1 MMLTQKAP
9 VKSLLQTNTAENV
22 EKKAGVRAKGQIL
35 STQARM
41 SMVASLLGAEGK
53 RLTSTALTA
62 LAIRVTNDP
71 FTKVKR
77 LIQDLIE
84 RLLAEAT
91 AEATKKGFC
100 DEELG
105 KAKQDRDY
113 RLQYANSLNNDLEQL
128 EIKQDELE
136 EEIKTLT
143 ADIDLLKKTLANATA
158 ERKQEHEDNM
168 HTIEVAEEGLKA
180 VNEATDILRSFYKQA
195 AKAQALLQASPVDED
210 TDGPGFD
217 GNYAGKQA
225 ASKGI
230 IGMLEVII
238 TDFERTLRVTKAAE
252 AKAHADFV
260 LFDRASKAD
269 ISGKEM
275 KKELDEQDLQT
286 AMDLLDAALKKLEG
300 LKPTCIDT
308 GMSYEERVA
317 KREEEIAALKKALCI
332 LDEDGVEPSC
342 KSR

>member
-1 MMLTQKAP
+1 MTSQVRQDK
-9 VKSLLQTNTAENV
+9 VTELL
-22 EKKAGVRAKGQIL
+22 AGEGQ
-35 STQARM
+35 R
-41 SMVASLLGAEGK
+41 LGSAA
-53 RLTSTALTA
+53 LTS
-62 LAIRVTNDP
+62 LAMHLTNDP

-84 RLLAEAT
+84 RLLAEST

-100 DEELG
+100 DESLG
-105 KAKQDRDY
+105 KAYKDRDY
-113 RLQYANSLNNDLEQL
+113 RLQDANALNNDLEQL

-136 EEIKTLT
+136 EEISTLT
-143 ADIDLLKKTLANATA
+143 ADIDLLKRTLANATE

-210 TDGPGFD
+210 TDGPGFE
-217 GNYAGKQA
+217 GNYAGKQK

-230 IGMLEVII
+230 IGMLETII
-238 TDFERTLRVTKAAE
+238 TDFERTLRVTHAAE
-252 AKAHADFV
+252 EKAHADFV

-275 KKELDEQDLQT
+275 KKELDEQDLATTIATIAQKMNDLQT
-286 AMDLLDAALKKLEG
+286 AMDLMDAALKKIEG

-308 GMSYEERVA
+308 GMSYEERVS
-317 KREEEIAALKKALCI
+317 KRDEEIAALKKDLCI
-332 LDEDGVEPSC
+332 LDEDKIEPSC
-342 KSR
+342 TGR

>member
-1 MMLTQKAP
+1 MTSQVRQDK
-9 VKSLLQTNTAENV
+9 VTELL
-22 EKKAGVRAKGQIL
+22 AGEGQ
-35 STQARM
+35 R
-41 SMVASLLGAEGK
+41 LGSAA
-53 RLTSTALTA
+53 LTS
-62 LAIRVTNDP
+62 LAMHLTNDP

-84 RLLAEAT
+84 RLLAEST

-100 DEELG
+100 DESLG
-105 KAKQDRDY
+105 KAYKDRDY
-113 RLQYANSLNNDLEQL
+113 RLQDANSLNNDLEQL

-195 AKAQALLQASPVDED
+195 AKSQALLQASPVDED
-210 TDGPGFD
+210 TDGPGFE
-217 GNYAGKQA
+217 GNYAGKQK

-230 IGMLEVII
+230 IGMLETII
-238 TDFERTLRVTKAAE
+238 TDFERTLRVTEAEE

-260 LFDRASKAD
+260 LFDRASRAD

-275 KKELDEQDLQT
+275 KKELDEQDLATTKAKLEQKMDDLQT
-286 AMDLLDAALKKLEG
+286 AMKLLDSALKKLED

-308 GMSYEERVA
+308 GMSYEERVE

-332 LDEDGVEPSC
+332 LDEEGVEPSC
-342 KSR
+342 